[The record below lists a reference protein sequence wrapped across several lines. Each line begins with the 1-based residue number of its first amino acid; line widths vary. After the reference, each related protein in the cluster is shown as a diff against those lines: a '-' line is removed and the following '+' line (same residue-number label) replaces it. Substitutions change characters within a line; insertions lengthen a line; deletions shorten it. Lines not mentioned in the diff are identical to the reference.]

1 MAASTRYL
9 VIRFAHGLRPG
20 PVVLLPSTSLSREEH
35 VAWAHRCLES
45 ARHLTGEGYRA
56 AERLALLLREHIEPL
71 VLTVQSEHPS
81 LSAAGLEALREVL
94 LRRGVRNAIALE
106 LTVIIGATLL
116 AEQQVATPA
125 GQAAP
130 LEPDWDHLFRLRKHA
145 KDLLAASIHLNHAW
159 AAYCISVEVG
169 LPWTNPASTPTSIGE
184 DSVSLGEIVSEDIF
198 MNVMSNAPYHAVRE
212 ALALN
217 RFSRSGDSPWPTAS
231 IERGGARGQAQLF
244 PIEAE
249 LQPYMDSGDQKNLI
263 NSMWQQR
270 AELSDLD
277 ADVLDMMSA
286 MWLDQARNSESTA
299 RARIDDLLRLRG
311 LKPKTGEGGRNSGY
325 RKEQREQL
333 FRTLTHLNNLWVK
346 MAEFETV
353 SSEGDRR
360 GRKTKIQNISSRAF
374 IITDIGGN
382 QRGSDGPM
390 EIEEFLFRPGM
401 IFANFLY
408 GVGRQTALLS
418 RKAVEY
424 DPYRQSWEKRLT
436 RYLSWQWRVEAT
448 RPDSERNFRVET
460 LLDAVGE
467 TWNRQDGRRQ
477 KERLEKA
484 LKQLAIDHVI
494 ASWAWNEPENP
505 ARIRRFMSEYWQHAS
520 IRIRQPDQVRNHY
533 QTLMPLPAPAVGL
546 PPQQVD
552 LLEATGRT
560 STLADRM
567 LAKRKKAGLSQ
578 QGIASLFR
586 ITQAYYSQVESGK
599 REPST
604 ELRRRM
610 EDWLDA
616 PV

>member
-20 PVVLLPSTSLSREEH
+20 PVLLLPSTSLSREEH
-35 VAWAHRCLES
+35 VAWAQRCLES

-56 AERLALLLREHIEPL
+56 ADRLALLLREHIEPL

-81 LSAAGLEALREVL
+81 LSAAGLEALRELL

-106 LTVIIGATLL
+106 LTVLLGATLL
-116 AEQQVATPA
+116 AEQQVATPV
-125 GQAAP
+125 GHPPP
-130 LEPDWDHLFRLRKHA
+130 LEPDWDNLLRLRKHF
-145 KDLLAASIHLNHAW
+145 KDLLAATIQLNHAW
-159 AAYCISVEVG
+159 AAYCISTELG
-169 LPWTNPASTPTSIGE
+169 LEWITPAEGATSIAE
-184 DSVSLGEIVSEDIF
+184 DSVSLADIVNEDVF
-198 MNVMSNAPYHAVRE
+198 LSVMSNAPYHAVRE

-286 MWLDQARNSESTA
+286 MWLEQARNSESTA

-311 LKPKTGEGGRNSGY
+311 LKPKTGEGGRSSGY

-353 SSEGDRR
+353 ANEGDRR

-382 QRGSDGPM
+382 QRSSDGPM
-390 EIEEFLFRPGM
+390 EIEEFLFRPGV

-448 RPDSERNFRVET
+448 RPDSERSFRVET

-467 TWNRQDGRRQ
+467 TWNRQDGRRL

-484 LKQLAIDHVI
+484 LKQLAADHVI

-520 IRIRQPDQVRNHY
+520 IRIRQPDLVRNHY
-533 QTLMPLPAPAVGL
+533 QTLMPQAASPIAIAGS
-546 PPQQVD
+546 QIE
-552 LLEATGRT
+552 LLGASIR
-560 STLADRM
+560 SSSLADRM
-567 LAKRKKAGLSQ
+567 LAKRKKSGISQ
-578 QGIASLFR
+578 QGMASLFR

-604 ELRRRM
+604 ELRRKM

-616 PV
+616 PL